1 MKKSNR
7 SAYEAALH
15 LLEYRAQ
22 SEYEIRTKLKRRG
35 YEDEDIEKAVE
46 KLYFYHYLNDEE
58 LAEEIFVNYRDFLL
72 YGDRYIQGKMKLRG
86 LTCRHHLTEA
96 EEREKAKLALEKKAA
111 AVPDIRDNYRR
122 AAGFLLR
129 RGFSYAAVSFALG
142 NKGEF

>member
-58 LAEEIFVNYRDFLL
+58 LAEEILSITEISSFMEIDTYR
-72 YGDRYIQGKMKLRG
+72 
-86 LTCRHHLTEA
+86 
-96 EEREKAKLALEKKAA
+96 ER
-111 AVPDIRDNYRR
+111 
-122 AAGFLLR
+122 
-129 RGFSYAAVSFALG
+129 
-142 NKGEF
+142 